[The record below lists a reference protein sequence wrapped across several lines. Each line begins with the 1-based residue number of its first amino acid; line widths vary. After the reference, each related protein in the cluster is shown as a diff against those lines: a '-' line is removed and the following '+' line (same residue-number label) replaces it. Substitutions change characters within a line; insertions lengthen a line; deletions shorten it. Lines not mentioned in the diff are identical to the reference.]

1 MNNKNK
7 LPNLVVLMILTLITA
22 IFWISFSVYRA
33 FSVETSVTVPDE
45 IIAPLTPKLDTT
57 VVEEMKNRIYP

>member
-22 IFWISFSVYRA
+22 IFWIRFSVYRA